1 MGGRLWRADQC
12 GRTSD
17 WKGVRLTEVRFSRRM
32 THATQFFDF
41 VLILVTVGALGIMLT
56 LLLHITL
63 QSLRSRN

>member
-1 MGGRLWRADQC
+1 L
-12 GRTSD
+12 
-17 WKGVRLTEVRFSRRM
+17 KGVRLTEVRFSRRM

-56 LLLHITL
+56 LLLYITL